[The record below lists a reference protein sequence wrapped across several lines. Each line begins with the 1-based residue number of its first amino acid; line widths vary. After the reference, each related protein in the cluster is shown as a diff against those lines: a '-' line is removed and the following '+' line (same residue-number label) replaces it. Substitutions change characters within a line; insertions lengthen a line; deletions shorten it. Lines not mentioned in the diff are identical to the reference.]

1 MVEEDDWY
9 RKLPDFYY
17 RVIFKIIFKW
27 DTNRIGGGRAISIS
41 LFPLSFKEFLDFKNV
56 KNTDT
61 EKIEELIKEYIEFG
75 AFPEIVLSEKG
86 KKFFIIEDYYNTF
99 LTRDIT
105 ERSFQYFNSDFT
117 EFYIFFY
124 F

>member
-1 MVEEDDWY
+1 MRYQQNW
-9 RKLPDFYY
+9 
-17 RVIFKIIFKW
+17 
-27 DTNRIGGGRAISIS
+27 GGRGISVS

-56 KNTDT
+56 KNPDT
-61 EKIEELIKEYIEFG
+61 EKIEKLIKEYIEFG
-75 AFPEIVLSEKG
+75 TFPEIVLSKKG

-105 ERSFQYFNSDFT
+105 ERSFQYFNSDFA